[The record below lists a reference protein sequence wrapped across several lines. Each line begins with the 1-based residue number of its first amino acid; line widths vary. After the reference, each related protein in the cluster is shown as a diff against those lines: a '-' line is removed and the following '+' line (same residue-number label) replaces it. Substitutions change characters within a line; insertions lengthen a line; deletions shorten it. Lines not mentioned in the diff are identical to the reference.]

1 MMTIMRRMRETKE
14 QVEIVMKVNFD
25 APCLLLAKKAQ
36 NSFFLMKNPLFL
48 GPLVKYKNGIEV
60 VTPSID
66 LVM

>member
-25 APCLLLAKKAQ
+25 APCLLLAKKNAKL
-36 NSFFLMKNPLFL
+36 FFFMKNPLFL

-60 VTPSID
+60 VTPSVD